1 MTRPIGSNLDLPTTS
16 DGLEIGK
23 IDKTIKDIEDEY
35 IPQIKLYKSQI
46 PLPAKQ
52 SFTLDEII
60 SWVEE
65 AIAQYNKIKGIID
78 FFVKLFGKKKTLEDM
93 NTHEIKTIILN
104 EALRRLPLESK
115 Q

>member
-1 MTRPIGSNLDLPTTS
+1 MTRPIGSEIPLPTTS

-23 IDKTIKDIEDEY
+23 IDKTIHDIEDEY

-46 PLPAKQ
+46 PMSVKQ

-60 SWVEE
+60 QWVED
-65 AIAQYNKIKGIID
+65 AIAQYNKVKGIID
-78 FFVKLFGKKKTLEDM
+78 FFVKLFGKKKTIEDM

-104 EALRRLPLESK
+104 EALKRASQK
-115 Q
+115 

>member
-46 PLPAKQ
+46 PMSVKQ

-60 SWVEE
+60 QWVED
-65 AIAQYNKIKGIID
+65 AIAQYNKVKGIID
-78 FFVKLFGKKKTLEDM
+78 FFVKLFGGGKKTIEDM

-104 EALRRLPLESK
+104 EALRRVSQK
-115 Q
+115 